1 MTAARFAWV
10 GLLATTIAAAP
21 ACSTPDGSIELVTG
35 GETDTFTRAPKP
47 TTITIEALES
57 GGGRTTLFSGPVG
70 ATIDLGERSR
80 SDVRA
85 MAVTAKDDAG
95 IVRVR
100 GRSLAVELGALEVV
114 TLPIFVQRV
123 GETARAPGSFDPGR
137 EAPILDLVQGRYLL
151 VAGGGL
157 TSVFFY
163 DTLRWSQAAAT
174 PTLPRPPESLAVV
187 EAQLL
192 TVAGAS
198 ASVYDLGAGTSA
210 DVNAPAGTTFASV
223 SGGRTVYAP
232 DGTAYVVGGTRA
244 SGEPTTAILKI
255 ATDGALSFAN
265 LSAPRL
271 GAAASWVDGRGVVV
285 VGGSGTAPG
294 VEILPING
302 TQGTALPYPPEPTV
316 GLAGVTLDAQR
327 VVVSGAE
334 TRIADLACTNAC
346 TLQPWAKHPT
356 PTTRAEPFALDGQTG
371 AVWVLGAGPDGA
383 SHLFRVA
390 PDRAE
395 EIPLKT
401 PLRQARGLV
410 ASNGQLL
417 VAGGGAGVLGF
428 IP

>member
-1 MTAARFAWV
+1 MARLAWV
-10 GLLATTIAAAP
+10 GLLAATCVAAP
-21 ACSTPDGSIELVTG
+21 ACSTPDGAVELVTG
-35 GETDTFTRAPKP
+35 GETDTFTRAPRP
-47 TTITIEALES
+47 TSITVEALES
-57 GGGRTTLFSGPVG
+57 GGGRTTIYSGPVG
-70 ATIDLGERSR
+70 GTIDLGERSR

-85 MAVTAKDDAG
+85 FAVTAKDDAG

-123 GETARAPGSFDPGR
+123 GETARAPGTFDAGR

-163 DTLRWSQAAAT
+163 DTLRWTQAAAT

-192 TVAGAS
+192 TVAGAA
-198 ASVYDLGAGTSA
+198 ASVYDLAGGTSA
-210 DVNAPAGTTFASV
+210 DVTAPAGTTFASV
-223 SGGRTVYAP
+223 AGGRTVYAP
-232 DGTAYVVGGTRA
+232 DGTAYVVGATRA

-271 GAAASWVDGRGVVV
+271 GAAATWVDGRGVVV

-302 TQGTALPYPPEPTV
+302 AQGTALPYPPDAST
-316 GLAGVTLDAQR
+316 GLAAATLDAQR
-327 VVVSGAE
+327 VVISGVE

-346 TLQPWAKHPT
+346 TLQAWAKHPT
-356 PTTRAEPFALDGQTG
+356 ATTQAEPFVLDGQTG
-371 AVWVLGAGPDGA
+371 AVWVLGAGADGT

-390 PDRAE
+390 PDRAD
-395 EIPLKT
+395 EIPLKG
-401 PLRQARGLV
+401 PHKRARGIV

-417 VAGGGAGVLGF
+417 LTGGGAGVEGF